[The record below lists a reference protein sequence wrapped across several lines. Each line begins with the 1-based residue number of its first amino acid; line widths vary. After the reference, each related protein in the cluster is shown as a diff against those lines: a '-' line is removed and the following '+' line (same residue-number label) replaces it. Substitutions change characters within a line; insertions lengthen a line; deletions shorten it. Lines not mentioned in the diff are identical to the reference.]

1 MANAYIHELTLPR
14 FARAAVGLIV
24 LAFSMNVHAALFRYY
39 DDSGDLVLSTTIP
52 ADRVKYGYDIVD
64 NYSNLIERVEPQMSD
79 GDYQKKLLR
88 DASIE
93 ECKKMLKRVRGL
105 YQFAS
110 DIDYAQEQ
118 AQISIDERITNI
130 RASLSV
136 ATNQRQEFETQAA
149 QLDIAGQPIPN
160 ELLDNIFRA
169 KSQER
174 NFTDQVEERLSEK
187 EALKSNHEYE
197 HLVFQLENC
206 NNGLPAKPEQQ

>member
-1 MANAYIHELTLPR
+1 MTNAHFHELSLPR
-14 FARAAVGLIV
+14 FARVTIGLIL
-24 LAFSMNVHAALFRYY
+24 LALSMNVHAALFRYY
-39 DDSGDLVLSTTIP
+39 DEAGDLVLSTTIP

-79 GDYQKKLLR
+79 EDYQKKLLL
-88 DASIE
+88 DARIE
-93 ECKKMLKRVRGL
+93 ECEKMLERVRGL

-110 DIDYAQEQ
+110 DIHYAEEQ
-118 AQISIDERITNI
+118 DQIAIDERVTNI

-136 ATNQRQEFETQAA
+136 ATSQRQEFETQAA

-174 NFTDQVEERLSEK
+174 NFADQVEERLSEK
-187 EALKSNHEYE
+187 EALTSNHEYE
-197 HLVFQLENC
+197 LLVFQLKTC
-206 NNGLPAKPEQQ
+206 DGGLPSKPE